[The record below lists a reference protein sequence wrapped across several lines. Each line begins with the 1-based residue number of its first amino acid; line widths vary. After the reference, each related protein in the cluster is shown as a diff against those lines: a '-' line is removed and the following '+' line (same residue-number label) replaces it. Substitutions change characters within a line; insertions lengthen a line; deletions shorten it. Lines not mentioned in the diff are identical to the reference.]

1 MLLLRTLFAMFV
13 LAMTSAAASVV
24 DIKFDP
30 SLFRKMPPLP
40 DGGTV
45 TLSLTSPTFLSL
57 LHISQI

>member
-30 SLFRKMPPLP
+30 SLKMPPLP